1 MGIGITYTRLHLLNK
16 NNSTNMKN
24 SWFKFTIL
32 PLLMLCN
39 MSYSQVKTNATEWIT
54 VSEDETVTISYNPN
68 ITTNKDG
75 NHFVWVKAVYHTP
88 EWQKY
93 FSNKIRSKIPV
104 VTTRTKAEYDDI
116 YSLVRVRQ
124 VICYSKA
131 GKKLYDSGDDRSA
144 GWGYVNASDPV
155 GIVGEYL
162 GK

>member
-1 MGIGITYTRLHLLNK
+1 
-16 NNSTNMKN
+16 MKN

-32 PLLMLCN
+32 PLFMLCK
-39 MSYSQVKTNATEWIT
+39 MAYCQVKTNATEWRR
-54 VSEDETVTISYNPN
+54 VSEDETVTISHNPN

-93 FSNKIRSKIPV
+93 FSNMIGIKTPV

>member
-1 MGIGITYTRLHLLNK
+1 MGNVTYGQIK
-16 NNSTNMKN
+16 NTKPE
-24 SWFKFTIL
+24 K
-32 PLLMLCN
+32 
-39 MSYSQVKTNATEWIT
+39 WIK
-54 VSEDETVTISYNPN
+54 VSEDEMVTISYNLN
-68 ITTNKDG
+68 NTSSKEG

-93 FSNKIRSKIPV
+93 FSRMIGSKVPV
-104 VTTRTKAEYDDI
+104 VTTKTKAEYDEI

-131 GKKLYDSGDDRSA
+131 GKQLYDSGDDRSA

-162 GK
+162 GR

>member
-1 MGIGITYTRLHLLNK
+1 MYNSWYAISLPIVCMKIYRKILLCSFLIWGIYTFAQ
-16 NNSTNMKN
+16 TKN
-24 SWFKFTIL
+24 SNTGG
-32 PLLMLCN
+32 
-39 MSYSQVKTNATEWIT
+39 WIR
-54 VSEDETVTISYNPN
+54 VSEDEMVTISYNSN
-68 ITTNKDG
+68 IVNNKNG
-75 NHFVWVKAVYHTP
+75 NHFVWVKAVYHAP
-88 EWQKY
+88 EWQKF
-93 FSNKIRSKIPV
+93 FSRMIGSKVPV
-104 VTTRTKAEYDDI
+104 VTTKTKAEYDEI

>member
-1 MGIGITYTRLHLLNK
+1 MKKCKFILSLLV
-16 NNSTNMKN
+16 
-24 SWFKFTIL
+24 
-32 PLLMLCN
+32 LLLGWNVAYC
-39 MSYSQVKTNATEWIT
+39 QVKPKTTEWIK
-54 VSEDETVTISYNPN
+54 VSEDEMVTISYNSN
-68 ITTNKDG
+68 IVNDKNG

-93 FSNKIRSKIPV
+93 FSNMIGSKIPV

-116 YSLVRVRQ
+116 YSFVRVRQ

>member
-1 MGIGITYTRLHLLNK
+1 MK
-16 NNSTNMKN
+16 NN
-24 SWFKFTIL
+24 WFKIFIL

-39 MSYSQVKTNATEWIT
+39 VVYCQVKPKTTEWIK

-88 EWQKY
+88 EWQNY
-93 FSNKIRSKIPV
+93 FSRMIGRKTPV
-104 VTTRTKAEYDDI
+104 VTTRTKAEYDEI

-155 GIVGEYL
+155 GIVGEFL

>member
-1 MGIGITYTRLHLLNK
+1 
-16 NNSTNMKN
+16 MKN

-32 PLLMLCN
+32 PLFMLCN
-39 MSYSQVKTNATEWIT
+39 MAYCQVKTNATEWIT

-88 EWQKY
+88 EWQNY
-93 FSNKIRSKIPV
+93 FSRMIGRKTPV
-104 VTTRTKAEYDDI
+104 VTTRTKAEYDEI

-131 GKKLYDSGDDRSA
+131 GKKLYDTGDDRSA
-144 GWGYVNASDPV
+144 GWGYVNASDPA

-162 GK
+162 GR

>member
-1 MGIGITYTRLHLLNK
+1 M
-16 NNSTNMKN
+16 
-24 SWFKFTIL
+24 
-32 PLLMLCN
+32 
-39 MSYSQVKTNATEWIT
+39 
-54 VSEDETVTISYNPN
+54 VTISYNSN
-68 ITTNKDG
+68 IVNDKNG
-75 NHFVWVKAVYHTP
+75 NHFVWVKVVYHTP

-93 FSNKIRSKIPV
+93 FSNMIGIKTPV

-124 VICYSKA
+124 VICYSKT

>member
-1 MGIGITYTRLHLLNK
+1 MYNSWYAISLPIVCMKIYRKILLCSFLIWGIYTFAQ
-16 NNSTNMKN
+16 TKN
-24 SWFKFTIL
+24 SNTGG
-32 PLLMLCN
+32 
-39 MSYSQVKTNATEWIT
+39 WIR
-54 VSEDETVTISYNPN
+54 VSEDEMVTISYNPN

-88 EWQKY
+88 EWQNY
-93 FSNKIRSKIPV
+93 FSRMIGRKTPV
-104 VTTRTKAEYDDI
+104 VTTRTKAEYDEI

-131 GKKLYDSGDDRSA
+131 GKKLYDTGDDRSA

-162 GK
+162 GR

>member
-1 MGIGITYTRLHLLNK
+1 MKTSIFSLLLIYF
-16 NNSTNMKN
+16 SLL
-24 SWFKFTIL
+24 FTI
-32 PLLMLCN
+32 P
-39 MSYSQVKTNATEWIT
+39 SFAQTKRASAGEWIEI
-54 VSEDETVTISYNPN
+54 SSDEDVTIFYNSN
-68 ITTNKDG
+68 IVTGKNG

-88 EWQKY
+88 EWQNY
-93 FSNKIRSKIPV
+93 FSRMIDSKTPV
-104 VTTRTKAEYDDI
+104 VTTRTKAEYDEI

>member
-1 MGIGITYTRLHLLNK
+1 MKTSIFSLLLIYF
-16 NNSTNMKN
+16 SLL
-24 SWFKFTIL
+24 FTI
-32 PLLMLCN
+32 P
-39 MSYSQVKTNATEWIT
+39 SFAQTKRASAGEWIEI
-54 VSEDETVTISYNPN
+54 SSDEDVTIFYNSN
-68 ITTNKDG
+68 IVTGKNG

-88 EWQKY
+88 EWQNY
-93 FSNKIRSKIPV
+93 FSRMIGSKVPV
-104 VTTRTKAEYDDI
+104 VTTKTKAEYDEI

>member
-1 MGIGITYTRLHLLNK
+1 
-16 NNSTNMKN
+16 MKD

-32 PLLMLCN
+32 PLFMLCN
-39 MSYSQVKTNATEWIT
+39 MAYCQVKTNATEWIT

-88 EWQKY
+88 EWQNY
-93 FSNKIRSKIPV
+93 FSRMIGRKTPV
-104 VTTRTKAEYDDI
+104 VKTRTKAEYDEI

-131 GKKLYDSGDDRSA
+131 GKKLYDTGDDRSA

-162 GK
+162 GR

>member
-1 MGIGITYTRLHLLNK
+1 
-16 NNSTNMKN
+16 MKN

-39 MSYSQVKTNATEWIT
+39 MAYCQVKTNATEWIT

-88 EWQKY
+88 EWQNY
-93 FSNKIRSKIPV
+93 FSRMIDSKTPV
-104 VTTRTKAEYDDI
+104 VTTRTKAEYDEI

-131 GKKLYDSGDDRSA
+131 GKKLYDTGDDRSA

-162 GK
+162 GR

>member
-1 MGIGITYTRLHLLNK
+1 MKKCKFILSLLV
-16 NNSTNMKN
+16 
-24 SWFKFTIL
+24 
-32 PLLMLCN
+32 LLLGWNVAYC
-39 MSYSQVKTNATEWIT
+39 QVKPKTTEWIK
-54 VSEDETVTISYNPN
+54 VSEDEMVTISYNSN
-68 ITTNKDG
+68 IVNDKNG

-93 FSNKIRSKIPV
+93 FSNMIGSKIPV
-104 VTTRTKAEYDDI
+104 VTTRTKAEYDEI

-131 GKKLYDSGDDRSA
+131 GKILYDSGDDRSA

>member
-1 MGIGITYTRLHLLNK
+1 
-16 NNSTNMKN
+16 
-24 SWFKFTIL
+24 
-32 PLLMLCN
+32 
-39 MSYSQVKTNATEWIT
+39 
-54 VSEDETVTISYNPN
+54 N

-88 EWQKY
+88 EWQNY
-93 FSNKIRSKIPV
+93 FSRMIGRKTPV
-104 VTTRTKAEYDDI
+104 VTTRTKAEYDEI

-131 GKKLYDSGDDRSA
+131 GKKLYDTGDDRSA

-162 GK
+162 GR

>member
-1 MGIGITYTRLHLLNK
+1 MKTSIFSLLLIYF
-16 NNSTNMKN
+16 SLL
-24 SWFKFTIL
+24 FTI
-32 PLLMLCN
+32 P
-39 MSYSQVKTNATEWIT
+39 SFAQTKRASAGEWIEI
-54 VSEDETVTISYNPN
+54 SSDEDVTIFYNSN
-68 ITTNKDG
+68 IVTGKNG

-88 EWQKY
+88 EWQNY
-93 FSNKIRSKIPV
+93 FSRMIGSKVPV
-104 VTTRTKAEYDDI
+104 VTTKTKAEYDEI

-131 GKKLYDSGDDRSA
+131 GKKLYDTGDDRSA